1 MTQRVLRKDA
11 AALCCIFEQMPC
23 HASLQEAGQD
33 AVGPDASRSVF
44 GRQTLSETDDPSF
57 GCGIVC
63 LARRAAQS
71 AVGADVNDVTGALF
85 DHEF

>member
-1 MTQRVLRKDA
+1 MTQRVLREDA
-11 AALCCIFEQMPC
+11 AALCFIFEQMPC

-33 AVGPDASRSVF
+33 AVCPDAARSIF
-44 GRQTLSETDDPSF
+44 SRQTLGESDDPSF

-63 LARRAAQS
+63 LAGRAAQS
-71 AVGADVNDVTGALF
+71 AVGADVDDVTGALF

>member
-11 AALCCIFEQMPC
+11 AALCFIFEQMPC

-33 AVGPDASRSVF
+33 AVGPDASRSIF
-44 GRQTLSETDDPSF
+44 SRQTLSESDNSCF

-63 LARRAAQS
+63 LADRAAQS
-71 AVGADVNDVTGALF
+71 AVGADVDDVTGTLF